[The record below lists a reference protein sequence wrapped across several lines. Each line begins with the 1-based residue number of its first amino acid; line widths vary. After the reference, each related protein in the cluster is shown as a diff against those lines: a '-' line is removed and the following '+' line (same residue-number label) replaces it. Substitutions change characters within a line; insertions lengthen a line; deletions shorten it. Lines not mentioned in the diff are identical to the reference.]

1 MLRELS
7 LRARRRR
14 DPNPPPPTALPSDAQ
29 PTRPSPL
36 LSRRSSRGPSS
47 LPRASSLLSGRP
59 NRKPHATS
67 NTLPHPHLRPRSRPS
82 KSDLIHDRDRYR
94 DGDAGRGVGD
104 GVVGVVRQFS
114 KKPGVSYPLV
124 SVDELFK
131 WRPTGLAAKCVSK
144 VGLSEGTVKRYV
156 RGQFGG
162 GVVGRGKG
170 AVGGVQMSAPV
181 TAAGR
186 GTVGALK
193 RLQPPRLMLCHDFRD
208 GYPVWEATAGG
219 VSGGELPPDA
229 DLWRFNHWAY
239 VDLFVYYSRYLVTVP
254 PVGYIEAA
262 HRHGTLVL
270 GALVFQGEEGGV
282 ELGKVLASF
291 KTRARAAS
299 QLAALAKFYGFDGW
313 VVKCETELA
322 GGSGA
327 ASDVAAFLGDLTRA
341 TRKVL
346 GQVSEVIWI
355 DSVLRDGS
363 LREQSELNQEN
374 DQFFRAAGAI
384 FTACQWD
391 RNAPVRSAVKAGTR
405 RTDVFT
411 GVDIHGRNTF
421 GGGGFQTHLALRA
434 IKQGGTSAA
443 IFAPS
448 WTVEKCP
455 PNVDDP
461 REIEDRFWTGPSAR
475 FGRDCVAQYFKER
488 AVITELPFSTSFDPG
503 WGPRHVRNGVVKDHN
518 RYFDMSQQQVQP
530 SFMRTCVAAGD
541 TTAAELCMSHD
552 EAYNGSASIKTNF
565 AFSESRMLSGSFTIL
580 RLLAA
585 NLMFPTR
592 LSSRIT
598 KSQEGAVQISY
609 DYMANS
615 HVDPVAAA
623 GDFGLVLLM
632 GSPPVAVF
640 LVGENSKWNVSK
652 EGGARRTPR
661 RVQVLGKFINCE
673 ICVAE
678 SDRRAVGAPK
688 GDDGSTGW
696 MTRRFTLDGAL
707 TSGQRLAEVMVI
719 VGGPPQQPVSVRASP
734 LMSLSNSRVGSK
746 APSRLGSRYGSRV
759 GSAAVSRS
767 NSPPR
772 VRRDEDVDGG
782 YGSSQSVITEHA
794 VRQALEGKQETAD
807 AKSGDAF
814 GVSLLQQY
822 RESFGQSRR
831 SEYNL
836 STMEGH
842 TRGIRG
848 AIEPGQDSVSRILQ
862 GRLNR
867 GSERYAGVRSSYQSR
882 LGGSGI
888 GGDRVSQVRRGPARE
903 SYASNF
909 NVGGTIEFDHLQEE
923 DLVMNGDSTSR
934 ALSRL
939 GSRLHT
945 PRGSRP
951 SSHMG
956 SLGGSLAS
964 SRSGSRVG
972 SLHGSRTASPF
983 GTPRSGGGGAVALG
997 DSKLREYAVGGDSPL
1012 KLPGGFRSRKGSDLS
1027 SGMNSGASSPT
1038 RGRGALSDL
1047 KTALMQA
1054 AGEMAGDTVVYNN
1067 ASALGSCVI
1076 YLGGISIS
1084 TMSEKDSGSATTVQ
1098 RSEIAPPPL

>member
-1 MLRELS
+1 M
-7 LRARRRR
+7 A
-14 DPNPPPPTALPSDAQ
+14 
-29 PTRPSPL
+29 
-36 LSRRSSRGPSS
+36 
-47 LPRASSLLSGRP
+47 
-59 NRKPHATS
+59 
-67 NTLPHPHLRPRSRPS
+67 
-82 KSDLIHDRDRYR
+82 
-94 DGDAGRGVGD
+94 
-104 GVVGVVRQFS
+104 
-114 KKPGVSYPLV
+114 YPLV

-144 VGLSEGTVKRYV
+144 VALSDGAVKRYV
-156 RGQFGG
+156 RGQLGG
-162 GVVGRGKG
+162 ALGGRAKVGAGVG
-170 AVGGVQMSAPV
+170 QMSAPV
-181 TAAGR
+181 TAVAR
-186 GTVGALK
+186 GAVGGLK

-208 GYPVWEATAGG
+208 GYPEWEATAGG
-219 VSGGELPPDA
+219 LTGDRLPADDA
-229 DLWRFNHWAY
+229 LWRFNHWAY
-239 VDLFVYYSRYLVTVP
+239 VDLFVYYSRYMVTVP

-270 GALVFQGEEGGV
+270 GALVFQGEEGAV
-282 ELGKVLASF
+282 ELAKVLASF
-291 KTRARAAS
+291 KTRAKAAN

-313 VVKCETELA
+313 VVRCGVELA

-341 TRKVL
+341 TRKIL
-346 GQVSEVIWI
+346 GQVSEVIWF
-355 DSVLRDGS
+355 DSVVRDGS
-363 LREQSELNQEN
+363 LKEQSELNQEN

-384 FTACQWD
+384 FTSCQWD

-455 PNVDDP
+455 SNVDDP

-503 WGPRHVRNGVVKDHN
+503 WGPRHVRNGVVKDN
-518 RYFDMSQQQVQP
+518 DRYFNMSQQQVQP

-565 AFSESRMLSGSFTIL
+565 AFSESRMLSGSFTML

-615 HVDPVAAA
+615 HVDPVAAG

-652 EGGARRTPR
+652 EGGARRTTR
-661 RVQVLGKFINCE
+661 RVQVLGKFINYE
-673 ICVAE
+673 VCVAE
-678 SDRRAVGAPK
+678 SDRRAVGAPN

-696 MTRRFTLDGAL
+696 MTRRFTLDGSL
-707 TSGQRLAEVMVI
+707 TSGQRLAEVMII

-772 VRRDEDVDGG
+772 VRRDELADDSL
-782 YGSSQSVITEHA
+782 GSSQPAITELA
-794 VRQALEGKQETAD
+794 VRQALEGKQEKAETN
-807 AKSGDAF
+807 SGDAF

-842 TRGIRG
+842 TRGIRD
-848 AIEPGQDSVSRILQ
+848 AMEPGQETVSRIMQ

-867 GSERYAGVRSSYQSR
+867 GSERYAGVRTNYQSR
-882 LGGSGI
+882 LGASGI
-888 GGDRVSQVRRGPARE
+888 GGDRTSHLRRGTVRD
-903 SYASNF
+903 SYSSNF
-909 NVGGTIEFDHLQEE
+909 NVGGTIEYDNLQEE
-923 DLVMNGDSTSR
+923 DLVRNGDSASR

-951 SSHMG
+951 PSHMG
-956 SLGGSLAS
+956 SLGGSLSS

-972 SLHGSRTASPF
+972 SLQGSRTASPF
-983 GTPRSGGGGAVALG
+983 ATPRSGGGGAVALG
-997 DSKLREYAVGGDSPL
+997 DSKLREYAVGSDSPL
-1012 KLPGGFRSRKGSDLS
+1012 KLPSGFRSRKDSDLS
-1027 SGMNSGASSPT
+1027 SGMNSGTASPA

-1047 KTALMQA
+1047 KSALMQA
-1054 AGEMAGDTVVYNN
+1054 AGEMAGDTVMYNN
-1067 ASALGSCVI
+1067 TSALGSCVI
-1076 YLGGISIS
+1076 YLGGIWMSIL
-1084 TMSEKDSGSATTVQ
+1084 SEKDSGAAAALHRPDIVQ
-1098 RSEIAPPPL
+1098 MAM